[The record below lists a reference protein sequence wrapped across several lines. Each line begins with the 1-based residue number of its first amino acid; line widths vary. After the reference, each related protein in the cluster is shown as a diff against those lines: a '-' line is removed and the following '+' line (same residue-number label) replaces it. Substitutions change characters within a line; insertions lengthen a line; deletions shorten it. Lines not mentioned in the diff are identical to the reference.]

1 MERAKKQ
8 KLSKLDEQTHRD
20 LHKDLN
26 DFFSK
31 KTKIINN
38 ETIHMWSQCV
48 IIDMIIREIF
58 FFNKF
63 MSLIHYATTT
73 FICNL

>member
-8 KLSKLDEQTHRD
+8 KLSKLDEQTH
-20 LHKDLN
+20 KDLN
-26 DFFSK
+26 VFFSK

-38 ETIHMWSQCV
+38 ETIHMRSQCV

-63 MSLIHYATTT
+63 MPLIHYATTT